1 MKKTL
6 FLTGLVSG
14 VVLANWWRE
23 LAKEGIKLGIQA
35 GHKINEISQKAKEE
49 LEDVAAEATAEL
61 AQPEQAQQAAG
72 PQDQQAP
79 GPQGQ
84 QATGGQQTTH

>member
-61 AQPEQAQQAAG
+61 VQPGQDQQAAG
-72 PQDQQAP
+72 SEDRPTGPQDPQA
-79 GPQGQ
+79 
-84 QATGGQQTTH
+84 AGGQQTTH